1 MACVWLTLV
10 VFALLPQALF
20 QTLTGT
26 SVSTDTPQTRGTKDP
41 GTAVEAESPI
51 IPKIRTET
59 KDTKPQSTVSSSI
72 TQNIST
78 TQPDDDSTMD
88 SEETTTTVDATE
100 EPTTDSPEPHSTVSS
115 SITQNIST
123 TQPDDDS
130 TMDPDETTVDATE
143 ELTTDSPEPHSTVS
157 SSITQK
163 TTPTVASTTTESPQ
177 SSTARTDNATN
188 SNASFAIFNGTGT
201 ITPYTD
207 DTETSDSSEYDT
219 TETTEPPASSAHFST
234 TSQSNSTNSSGV
246 VLILKKDTTTRTS
259 LTTVAGEG
267 SSTGTTTQ
275 ANQGREFPCS
285 TAFPRKGGLVS
296 HCLIAIAVLAAVAT
310 IFIICTIVLC
320 TKLSSTKQ
328 KYMMRECQGT
338 EMMCISALLSDAEAL
353 PRNKAKSSKSN
364 GRLIT
369 NVEDSEGDDLTLH
382 SFLQP

>member
-26 SVSTDTPQTRGTKDP
+26 SVSTDTPQTRGTRDP

-88 SEETTTTVDATE
+88 SEETTVDATE
-100 EPTTDSPEPHSTVSS
+100 EPMTDSPEPQSTSTVSS

-130 TMDPDETTVDATE
+130 SMDPDETTVDATE
-143 ELTTDSPEPHSTVS
+143 EPTTDSPEPHSTVS

-219 TETTEPPASSAHFST
+219 TETTEPPASSADFST

-328 KYMMRECQGT
+328 KYKMSECQGT
-338 EMMCISALLSDAEAL
+338 EMTCISALLSDAEAL

>member
-1 MACVWLTLV
+1 MELMSNHAFSFSITEHNYSSEMACVWLTLV
-10 VFALLPQALF
+10 VFALL
-20 QTLTGT
+20 QTLTEP
-26 SVSTDTPQTRGTKDP
+26 SVSTDTPQTRRTRDP
-41 GTAVEAESPI
+41 GTTVEAESPI
-51 IPKIRTET
+51 IPKLRTET
-59 KDTKPQSTVSSSI
+59 KDTEPQ
-72 TQNIST
+72 
-78 TQPDDDSTMD
+78 
-88 SEETTTTVDATE
+88 
-100 EPTTDSPEPHSTVSS
+100 STVSS

-143 ELTTDSPEPHSTVS
+143 EPTTDPQSTVS

-163 TTPTVASTTTESPQ
+163 TTPTVASTTTDSPQ

-188 SNASFAIFNGTGT
+188 SNTSFAIFHNTGT
-201 ITPYTD
+201 ITPYT
-207 DTETSDSSEYDT
+207 E
-219 TETTEPPASSAHFST
+219 ETTEPPASSADFST

-328 KYMMRECQGT
+328 KYKMSECKGT
-338 EMMCISALLSDAEAL
+338 EMTCISALLSDAEAF
-353 PRNKAKSSKSN
+353 PRNKAKGSKSN